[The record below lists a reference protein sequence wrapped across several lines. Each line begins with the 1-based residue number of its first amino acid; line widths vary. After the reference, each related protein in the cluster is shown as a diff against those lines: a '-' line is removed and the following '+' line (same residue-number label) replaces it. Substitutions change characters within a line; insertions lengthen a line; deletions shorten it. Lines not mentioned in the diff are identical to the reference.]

1 MFEDFITL
9 EAAQRL
15 RSGTLGPYLDAFC
28 EHLEGLGYRRAT
40 IRTKLWTVSY
50 LARWMGIKD
59 LAVADFNERRIDEC
73 IDARRRS
80 GRACR
85 GYFLTMFQ
93 LLEVLRSAGDAPR
106 PEHLC
111 EESPATVV
119 MERYEAYLRR
129 ERALAETTI
138 AGYRPFVREFIADR
152 LGDGSAR
159 PSVLGPRDVEEFL
172 LARVRQMAPKRG
184 LLMGSAIRS
193 FLRFLFLRSETEV
206 NLALAVPTVRQW
218 RLSTVPRHLPE
229 SPAAA
234 PWKGVPRHLPA
245 DDVERL
251 LQACDTSSATG
262 RRNHAILLLLARLGL
277 RASEIV
283 SLELGDL
290 RWREGEIIVRG
301 KGEIHDRLPL
311 LADVGEALTLYL
323 TKDRPTCA
331 SRRVFLCMRAPHRGF
346 SHPSSVSTIVA
357 RTLARAGIVSPSRG
371 AHLLRHSL
379 ATTMVRRGASLT
391 EIGEVLRHRS
401 PNSTEIYAKLDFG
414 ALRDVAL
421 PWPVAIGG
429 AS

>member
-1 MFEDFITL
+1 MVGEIITL
-9 EAAQRL
+9 AAAQRL
-15 RSGTLGPYLDAFC
+15 RSYSFGAYLDKFC
-28 EHLEGLGYRRAT
+28 THLEELGYTRAT
-40 IRTKLWTVSY
+40 IRTKLWSVGY
-50 LARWMGIKD
+50 LARWMETRE
-59 LAVADFNERRIDEC
+59 LAVVDLDDRRVDEC
-73 IDARRRS
+73 IAARRRS
-80 GRACR
+80 GRGCR
-85 GYFLTMFQ
+85 GWRLTMLQ
-93 LLEVLRSAGDAPR
+93 LLEVIRSADDTPR
-106 PEHLC
+106 PEPIC
-111 EESPATVV
+111 EETPATVL
-119 MERYEAYLRR
+119 MGSYEAYLRR

-138 AGYRPFVREFIADR
+138 TGYRPFVHEFIAEC
-152 LGDGSAR
+152 LGDGFAR
-159 PSVLGPRDVEEFL
+159 PSVLGPRNVEEFL

-184 LLMGSAIRS
+184 LLMGSALRS
-193 FLRFLFLRSETEV
+193 FLRFLFLRAETEV
-206 NLALAVPTVRQW
+206 DLALAVPTVRQW
-218 RLSTVPRHLPE
+218 RLST
-229 SPAAA
+229 
-234 PWKGVPRHLPA
+234 VPRHLPA

-283 SLELGDL
+283 SLKLGDL

-323 TKDRPTCA
+323 TTDRPTCA

-414 ALRDVAL
+414 SLRDVAL
-421 PWPVAIGG
+421 PWPVSTGG

>member
-1 MFEDFITL
+1 MVENFVPL
-9 EAAQRL
+9 SSAQRL
-15 RSGTLGPYLDAFC
+15 RSGAFGEYVDAFC
-28 EHLEGLGYRRAT
+28 THLEGLGYAHAS
-40 IRTKLWTVSY
+40 IRTKLWTVGF
-50 LARWMGIKD
+50 LERWMGTQD
-59 LAVADFNERRIDEC
+59 LAVTDLDEQRIDKC
-73 IDARRRS
+73 IDARRRI
-80 GRACR
+80 GRVCH
-85 GYFLTMFQ
+85 GDPLSMLQ
-93 LLEVLRSAGDAPR
+93 LLEVIRSAGGAQR
-106 PEHLC
+106 SKHLR
-111 EESPATVV
+111 EESPATLL
-119 MERYEAYLRR
+119 MERYEEYLRR

-138 AGYRPFVREFIADR
+138 VGYRPFVREFITHR
-152 LGDGSAR
+152 LGGALPSA
-159 PSVLGPRDVEEFL
+159 LGPRDVEEFL
-172 LARVRQMAPKRG
+172 LSRVRKMSPKRG
-184 LLMGSAIRS
+184 LLMGSALRS
-193 FLRFLFLRSETEV
+193 FLRFLFLRAETEV
-206 NLALAVPTVRQW
+206 DLALAVPMVRQW
-218 RLSTVPRHLPE
+218 RLST
-229 SPAAA
+229 
-234 PWKGVPRHLPA
+234 VPRHLPA

-251 LQACDTSSATG
+251 LQACDTSLATG

-301 KGEIHDRLPL
+301 KGEVHDHLPL

-331 SRRVFLCMRAPHRGF
+331 SRRVFLCMRAPHRGL

-357 RTLARAGIVSPSRG
+357 RTLTRAGIVSLTRG

-379 ATTMVRRGASLT
+379 ATTMVRHGASLT

-421 PWPVAIGG
+421 PWPVSIGG

>member
-1 MFEDFITL
+1 MLEEFITL
-9 EAAQRL
+9 AAAQRL
-15 RSGTLGPYLDAFC
+15 RSCSFGKYLDRFC
-28 EHLEGLGYRRAT
+28 VHLKELGYTRAT
-40 IRTKLWTVSY
+40 IRTKLWTVGY
-50 LARWMGIKD
+50 LARWMETRE
-59 LAVADFNERRIDEC
+59 LAVVDLDERRVDEC
-73 IDARRRS
+73 TDARRRT
-80 GRACR
+80 GRTCR
-85 GYFLTMFQ
+85 GWPLTMLQ
-93 LLEVLRSAGDAPR
+93 LLEVIRSAGGAPR
-106 PEHLC
+106 PEPIC
-111 EESPATVV
+111 EESPATVL

-129 ERALAETTI
+129 ERGLAETTI
-138 AGYRPFVREFIADR
+138 VGYRPFVREFIADC

-159 PSVLGPRDVEEFL
+159 PSVLSSRDVDEFL
-172 LARVRQMAPKRG
+172 LARVRKMAPKRG
-184 LLMGSAIRS
+184 LLMGSALRS
-193 FLRFLFLRSETEV
+193 FLRFLFLRAETEV
-206 NLALAVPTVRQW
+206 DLALAVPMVRQW
-218 RLSTVPRHLPE
+218 RLSTVPRHLP
-229 SPAAA
+229 
-234 PWKGVPRHLPA
+234 A

-251 LQACDTSSATG
+251 LRACDSSSATG

-290 RWREGEIIVRG
+290 RWREGEIVVRG
-301 KGEIHDRLPL
+301 KGESHDRLPL
-311 LADVGEALTLYL
+311 LADVGEALALYL

-331 SRRVFLCMRAPHRGF
+331 SRRVFLCMRAPYRGL

-379 ATTMVRRGASLT
+379 ATTMVRHGASLT

-421 PWPVAIGG
+421 PWPVSTGG